1 MKMHFYYYQP
11 LLLIIKIVCIK
22 SVLIEKLPTESYDH
36 HFEIVSPKVY
46 TLYWNYTD
54 FNITA
59 EIRVKTLGW
68 VSFGITNNGK
78 LSDLFV
84 AWITATKSTFI
95 DCHFEGDSIIP
106 E

>member
-1 MKMHFYYYQP
+1 MHYYYQS

-22 SVLIEKLPTESYDH
+22 SILIETESYDH
-36 HFEIVSPKVY
+36 QLEIVSPKVY

-68 VSFGITNNGK
+68 VSFGISNNGK